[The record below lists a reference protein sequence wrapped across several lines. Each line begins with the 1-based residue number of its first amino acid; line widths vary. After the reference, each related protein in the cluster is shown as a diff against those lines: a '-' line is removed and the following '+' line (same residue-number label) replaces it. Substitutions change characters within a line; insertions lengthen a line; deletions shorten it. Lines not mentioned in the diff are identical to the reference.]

1 MAAFSMLNVCACI
14 ECDKEPLKMTATLT
28 PDPAAVQP
36 VIPSSL
42 TSKAYARLTLWPNNT
57 MQLNIVWNLDNIRDT
72 NPIIG
77 IHIHDGSHSEN
88 GGILYGFCGGGS
100 LPAFGFPKG
109 PCAQY
114 SEGSFVYIG
123 SPCALGHPPCVTT
136 CEQTPGK
143 NTPASAAD
151 YLRKHWPYRKN
162 FYINLHTELSF
173 QSTEKDGKDSK
184 AWGLIRGQLVDEVTT
199 TTTTTMPMEPC
210 WCPSHQ
216 ACRCGDHWCRKDFFN
231 CPTYCPKGPRCR
243 DDLEF
248 ESTETNG
255 QSSGLLMLAN
265 DGNTTTP
272 IQTTTTTTTSSASA
286 VAPTK
291 TKFLGR

>member
-1 MAAFSMLNVCACI
+1 
-14 ECDKEPLKMTATLT
+14 
-28 PDPAAVQP
+28 
-36 VIPSSL
+36 
-42 TSKAYARLTLWPNNT
+42 

-114 SEGSFVYIG
+114 SEGSFFYTG
-123 SPCALGHPPCVTT
+123 SPCALDHAPCVTT
-136 CEQTPGK
+136 CEQTPGY

-184 AWGLIRGQLVDEVTT
+184 ALGLIRGQLVDDYDHHNVMTT
-199 TTTTTMPMEPC
+199 TTTTPMELC
-210 WCPSHQ
+210 WCPQ
-216 ACRCGDHWCRKDFFN
+216 LRACRRV
-231 CPTYCPKGPRCR
+231 TYCPIQLRCF
-243 DDLEF
+243 DDLVF

-255 QSSGLLMLAN
+255 QSSGLLMIAN
-265 DGNTTTP
+265 DGNASTPFETTN
-272 IQTTTTTTTSSASA
+272 TTTTSSASG